1 MENSKASETSVFD
14 AFFSRI
20 SLLPL
25 TEGKEICQVHKAINM
40 MNPCIIPNIDKLML
54 PRSLLSFISRF

>member
-20 SLLPL
+20 SLLLL
-25 TEGKEICQVHKAINM
+25 TEGKEISQVHKYKAINM
-40 MNPCIIPNIDKLML
+40 MNPCIIVA
-54 PRSLLSFISRF
+54 